1 MLFGRQLLHS
11 SNTSSTVVRNLTE
24 KINRISNHFWDR
36 WRHEYEVNLRE
47 TQRTSKLNINSPKIN
62 VNNIAIVTGILLPSR
77 DSEIKG
83 AIVRIAKSN
92 AILKHP
98 VNKVF
103 SVENTYHDT
112 GQTSKAREKN

>member
-47 TQRTSKLNINSPKIN
+47 TQRTSKLNINSSKIN
-62 VNNIAIVTGILLPSR
+62 VNDIVQGYEEKVPRHFWKITLVAWILPSR
-77 DSEIKG
+77 YSKIK
-83 AIVRIAKSN
+83 
-92 AILKHP
+92 
-98 VNKVF
+98 
-103 SVENTYHDT
+103 E
-112 GQTSKAREKN
+112 Q